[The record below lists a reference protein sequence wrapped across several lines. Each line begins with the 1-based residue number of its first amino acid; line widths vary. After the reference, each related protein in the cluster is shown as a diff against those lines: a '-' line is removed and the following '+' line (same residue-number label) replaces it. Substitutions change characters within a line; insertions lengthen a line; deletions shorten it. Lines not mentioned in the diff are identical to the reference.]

1 MQRLIGT
8 QAKKLEAADR
18 ITADEN
24 GDDVSVLHYPARGA
38 AFFTYKGKPVDL
50 RQIGR
55 KLNVP
60 YVLEGSV
67 QRANQSATQAAKASC
82 DPNYNASDAPRGDPQ
97 QSERDQHE
105 APPCKPKYPVVWAAR
120 RRQPILRRR
129 PRRRD
134 CLEC

>member
-1 MQRLIGT
+1 MHRLIET

-67 QRANQSATQAAKASC
+67 QRANQSATQAAKASFT
-82 DPNYNASDAPRGDPQ
+82 DLEPLGWAVNAPHRSS
-97 QSERDQHE
+97 QSAGNR
-105 APPCKPKYPVVWAAR
+105 AKPC
-120 RRQPILRRR
+120 
-129 PRRRD
+129 
-134 CLEC
+134 

>member
-1 MQRLIGT
+1 MGT
-8 QAKKLEAADR
+8 MSRSSA
-18 ITADEN
+18 T
-24 GDDVSVLHYPARGA
+24 PARGA

-55 KLNVP
+55 KLNVR

-67 QRANQSATQAAKASC
+67 QRASQSATQAAKASC

-105 APPCKPKYPVVWAAR
+105 APTLQAQISGRLGSTPSPTNFKTSPAPPGV
-120 RRQPILRRR
+120 
-129 PRRRD
+129 PRM
-134 CLEC
+134 LMN